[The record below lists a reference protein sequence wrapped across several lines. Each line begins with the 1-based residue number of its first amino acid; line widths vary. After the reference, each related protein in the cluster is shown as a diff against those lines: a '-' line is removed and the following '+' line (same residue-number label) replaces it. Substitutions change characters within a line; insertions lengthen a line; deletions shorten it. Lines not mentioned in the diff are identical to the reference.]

1 MRLQRSG
8 IVAAALAFIPFATGQ
23 ETPKSA
29 PAKPAAAPTSQTQK
43 SARTFNFN
51 VPAPRGQIVA
61 ADGTTLA
68 NNRVG
73 YNLAIQFPPPDSL
86 ADKSAIQSWINDA
99 SHDLSQKMGRAFPLS
114 VENGIKHYRNR
125 AIMPWI
131 VSIDLSEKERTK
143 LESLGDE
150 RFSAQPFYVRTYPH
164 GQLAGHVLGYI
175 GIAGRFPDTPVENND
190 YLFPEIEGRY
200 ALELAY
206 ENQLAGKPGQLN
218 LLFNNEGRVAQRT
231 TVYPPTPG
239 MNVVTT
245 LNLDLQ
251 RVCEEVMA
259 KSFRRGA
266 AVFINPNTGDILAMA
281 SWPPL
286 NPSLFVTGISQSD
299 YAKLDRNPDE
309 PLRARAY
316 KGTYPPGSTFK
327 CFVGA
332 AALASGKLDPAER
345 IPCPA
350 ALEIG
355 NRAFKNH
362 KRSDRGDITF
372 VEALTESCNTWFYAV
387 GMRLGG
393 PLIMDYACQFGFG
406 SKTGIPLG
414 DEASGI
420 APTEEYLREKRR
432 TRYNPG
438 LDAQVAI
445 GQGDTEVTP
454 LQMAHAMGALG
465 NGGNIYA
472 SRLISQIQ
480 DITGEV
486 IHSFPPRVTHQVE
499 LPPATLLV
507 VREAMI
513 SVVTSRNGTGSRAAV
528 PGITIAG
535 KTGTAQWFAKGV
547 ESTVGWFGGFAPA
560 EGPNIAFAVAYEGEP
575 HDNSVHGGTHAAPL
589 VGAVLKKWFEDKS
602 RRPATITPAIEALA
616 EFAKTM
622 PPPIPPDAAQSQPD
636 PATAAP
642 QQSQPPPKSEEK
654 PSFWKRL
661 FGK

>member
-1 MRLQRSG
+1 M
-8 IVAAALAFIPFATGQ
+8 AALMDALLFTPSQAQ
-23 ETPKSA
+23 EPTTA
-29 PAKPAAAPTSQTQK
+29 PAKPAAAPSSQTQK
-43 SARTFNFN
+43 IARTLNFN
-51 VPAPRGQIVA
+51 VPGPRGQITA
-61 ADGTTLA
+61 ADGSPLA
-68 NNRVG
+68 NNRIG
-73 YNLAIQFPPPDSL
+73 HNLAIHFPHPDTL
-86 ADKSAIQSWINDA
+86 KDKNSIHSWINDA
-99 SHDLSQKMGRAFPLS
+99 SHDLSQKLGRAIPLS
-114 VENGIKHYRNR
+114 VEAGAKHYRNR

-131 VSIDLSEKERTK
+131 VATNISADDRAKIDALA
-143 LESLGDE
+143 DD
-150 RFSAQPFYVRTYPH
+150 RFSTEPFYIRTYPNGH
-164 GQLAGHVLGYI
+164 LAGHVLGYI
-175 GIAGRFPDTPVENND
+175 GQAGRFPDAPVDNNEF
-190 YLFPEIEGRY
+190 LFPDIEGRY

-218 LLFNNEGRVAQRT
+218 ILFNNEGRIAQKNII
-231 TVYPPTPG
+231 YPPTQG
-239 MNVVTT
+239 MNVITT
-245 LNLDLQ
+245 LRLDLQ
-251 RVCEEVMA
+251 KICEEVMA

-266 AVFINPNTGDILAMA
+266 AVFIDPNSGDIFAMA

-286 NPSLFVTGISQSD
+286 DPSLFVTGISQND
-299 YAKLDRNPDE
+299 YAKLDKNPDE

-332 AALASGKLDPAER
+332 AGLASGKLDPAER

-362 KRSDRGDITF
+362 KSSDRGDLTF
-372 VEALTESCNTWFYAV
+372 VEALTESCNTWFYSM

-393 PLIMDYACQFGFG
+393 PLIMDYATQFGFG
-406 SKTGIPLG
+406 AKTGLPLG
-414 DEASGI
+414 DESAGI

-432 TRYNPG
+432 MRYNAA

-445 GQGDTEVTP
+445 GQGDTEATP

-472 SRLISQIQ
+472 SRLVSQIQ

-486 IHSFPPRVTHQVE
+486 IHSFPPRVTHQIE
-499 LPPATLLV
+499 LPPTTLLV
-507 VREAMI
+507 LREAMI
-513 SVVTSRNGTGSRAAV
+513 SVVASRNGTGARASV
-528 PGITIAG
+528 PGVTVAG

-560 EGPNIAFAVAYEGEP
+560 EGPNIAFAVAFEGEP

-602 RRPATITPAIEALA
+602 LRTPNVTPALSALA
-616 EFAKTM
+616 EIAKASQQTPLPQEKNTDEPAPA
-622 PPPIPPDAAQSQPD
+622 PPAEK
-636 PATAAP
+636 PA
-642 QQSQPPPKSEEK
+642 EK

-661 FGK
+661 FGR

>member
-1 MRLQRSG
+1 MIPLPLKRPIPFL
-8 IVAAALAFIPFATGQ
+8 AALLLSTVAHSQ
-23 ETPKSA
+23 EPASPPSA
-29 PAKPAAAPTSQTQK
+29 PPKPAAAPTSQTQK
-43 SARTFNFN
+43 IARTLNFN
-51 VPAPRGQIVA
+51 VPGPRGQITA
-61 ADGTTLA
+61 ADGSPLA
-68 NNRVG
+68 NNRIG
-73 YNLAIQFPPPDSL
+73 HNLSIHFPHPDAL
-86 ADKSAIQSWINDA
+86 KDKNSIHSWINDA
-99 SHDLSQKMGRAFPLS
+99 AHDLSQKLGRSIPLS
-114 VENGIKHYRNR
+114 VEAGAKHYRNR

-131 VSIDLSEKERTK
+131 VALNLSEDDRAKIET
-143 LESLGDE
+143 LADN
-150 RFSAQPFYVRTYPH
+150 RFSTQPFYARAYPNGH
-164 GQLAGHVLGYI
+164 LAGHVLGYI
-175 GIAGRFPDTPVENND
+175 GLAGRFPDAPVDNNEF
-190 YLFPEIEGRY
+190 LFPDIEGRY

-218 LLFNNEGRVAQRT
+218 ILFNNEGRIAQKT
-231 TVYPPTPG
+231 IVYPPTPG

-245 LNLDLQ
+245 LQLDLQ
-251 RVCEEVMA
+251 KICEEVMA

-266 AVFINPNTGDILAMA
+266 AVFINPNSGDILAMA

-286 NPSLFVTGISQSD
+286 DPSLFVTGISQTD
-299 YAKLDRNPDE
+299 YAKLDKNPDE

-332 AALASGKLDPAER
+332 AGLASGKLDPAER

-362 KRSDRGDITF
+362 KNTDRGDLTF
-372 VEALTESCNTWFYAV
+372 VEALTESCNTWFYSI

-393 PLIMDYACQFGFG
+393 PLIMDYATQFGFG
-406 SKTGIPLG
+406 AKTGLPLG
-414 DEASGI
+414 DESPGI

-432 TRYNPG
+432 MRYNAG

-445 GQGDTEVTP
+445 GQGDTEATP

-472 SRLISQIQ
+472 SRLVSQIQ

-486 IHSFPPRVTHQVE
+486 IHSFPPRITHQIE
-499 LPPATLLV
+499 LPPTTLLV
-507 VREAMI
+507 LREAMI
-513 SVVTSRNGTGSRAAV
+513 SVVSSRSGTGSRASV
-528 PGITIAG
+528 PGVTVAG

-560 EGPNIAFAVAYEGEP
+560 EGPNIAFAVAFEGEP

-602 RRPATITPAIEALA
+602 RRTPSAIPAIEALA
-616 EFAKTM
+616 EIAKAENASPT
-622 PPPIPPDAAQSQPD
+622 PEEKPEDDS
-636 PATAAP
+636 AP
-642 QQSQPPPKSEEK
+642 QTPPAKPADK